1 MIQANYSL
9 LKELIGLIEE
19 FQRENTSQ
27 RMEDFILWLNNKIFN
42 VTSADAHTDHDTLV
56 IGFKILHL
64 NKELKK
70 QAKSALSESCLSSI
84 DEYSFLLHLDHHES
98 FRKMEIIDM
107 HNLEA
112 PTGIEIIK
120 RLLKSHLISE
130 FEDSEDKRAKRI
142 RITTKGREE
151 LHLIKPKMET
161 IFRKF
166 TLPLNLNEK
175 IQINGILN
183 KLI

>member
-1 MIQANYSL
+1 
-9 LKELIGLIEE
+9 
-19 FQRENTSQ
+19 
-27 RMEDFILWLNNKIFN
+27 
-42 VTSADAHTDHDTLV
+42 
-56 IGFKILHL
+56 
-64 NKELKK
+64 
-70 QAKSALSESCLSSI
+70 
-84 DEYSFLLHLDHHES
+84 
-98 FRKMEIIDM
+98 M

-112 PTGIEIIK
+112 HTGIEIIK